1 MEELQELKET
11 VRRLRA
17 PDGCPWDREQTHKSL
32 CDHLIEE
39 CAELLD
45 TIDRNDTVHMREE
58 LGDLLLHI
66 FLHAQI
72 EEEIAHFGIEDV
84 ARDINEKLIRRHP
97 HVFGDAKIHG
107 VDELHEQWESIK
119 KSEKKNGVLHK
130 GVLKNLPPR
139 LPALNFARDVY
150 KQIEKKGFSLEDG
163 PLTSE
168 YLADFESLS
177 NDLNEETAG
186 EMLFKFTA
194 QCGRAGIDPESA
206 LRRYTNDVIK
216 KIEERYGK

>member
-17 PDGCPWDREQTHKSL
+17 PGGCPWDREQTHKSL

-45 TIDRNDTVHMREE
+45 TIDRDDTVHMREE

-66 FLHAQI
+66 FLHSQM
-72 EEEIAHFGIEDV
+72 EEEIGHFGIEDV
-84 ARDINEKLIRRHP
+84 ARDINEKLVRRHP
-97 HVFGDAKIHG
+97 HVFADAKIDG
-107 VDELHEQWESIK
+107 VDELYEQWDRIK
-119 KSEKKNGVLHK
+119 STEKKNGVSYK

-150 KQIEKKGFSLEDG
+150 KQIRKKGLPLGDDG
-163 PLTSE
+163 LSPE
-168 YLADFESLS
+168 YLEELEKLS
-177 NDLNEETAG
+177 SGLNEEMAG
-186 EMLFKFTA
+186 EVLFKFA
-194 QCGRAGIDPESA
+194 AACERSGIDPESA
-206 LRRYTNDVIK
+206 LRRYTNNIIK
-216 KIEERYGK
+216 KVEERYGE